1 MSSQDSVYETD
12 DHKFEPGWEWNSV
25 LYECYSQS
33 TAWGKTLQN
42 GEERYK
48 ETKVGQKQISTNP
61 QQSKKTSN
69 NNGS

>member
-1 MSSQDSVYETD
+1 MKLMTINLNLDGNGTVFFMNVTVKVQL
-12 DHKFEPGWEWNSV
+12 G
-25 LYECYSQS
+25 
-33 TAWGKTLQN
+33 GKTLQN